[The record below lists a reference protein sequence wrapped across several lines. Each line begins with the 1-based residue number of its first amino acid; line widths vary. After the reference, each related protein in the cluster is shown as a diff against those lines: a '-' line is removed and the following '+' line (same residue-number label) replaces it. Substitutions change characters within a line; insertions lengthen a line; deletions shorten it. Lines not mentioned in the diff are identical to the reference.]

1 MSWTRL
7 EHMTG
12 GTPLPGRAE
21 APAKYRLRTLGW
33 RGPGRRK
40 ESWLRLEARP
50 NTAPASAAGG
60 EEARAG
66 GGGRGGRAAGEAVLA
81 ELSAHLG
88 SSRLIS
94 AHLAPRARP
103 YSRRHRA
110 GGMTDSWRMLCC
122 QPAMPGKRASR
133 STTDARPAA
142 AHTSDSASA
151 SASEAPTGSGGV
163 GRRTYRERLRGGSD
177 KARAPKGSAASGGA
191 P

>member
-60 EEARAG
+60 EEARA
-66 GGGRGGRAAGEAVLA
+66 AGE
-81 ELSAHLG
+81 ERYENRRS
-88 SSRLIS
+88 
-94 AHLAPRARP
+94 APRRDVELCRLAQRARRQ
-103 YSRRHRA
+103 S
-110 GGMTDSWRMLCC
+110 
-122 QPAMPGKRASR
+122 
-133 STTDARPAA
+133 
-142 AHTSDSASA
+142 
-151 SASEAPTGSGGV
+151 
-163 GRRTYRERLRGGSD
+163 
-177 KARAPKGSAASGGA
+177 
-191 P
+191 